1 MSAIHESPEPK
12 KEHLDD
18 DLIDDDLAIKP
29 TQTAQTAHHD
39 VVFGEITEDGPN
51 YRNVHIESNL
61 HSQPKL
67 TLP

>member
-1 MSAIHESPEPK
+1 MSAIHESPESK
-12 KEHLDD
+12 KDHLDED
-18 DLIDDDLAIKP
+18 HIDDDLAIKP

-51 YRNVHIESNL
+51 YRNVHTESYL
-61 HSQPKL
+61 QSQTKL